1 MRTCLYCKKK
11 KKDSEFSKEHVIP
24 RAVGGAV
31 TPINPFTINDVCKRC
46 NNLCG
51 LFIDTPFIKSWFI
64 NNQRANNSNKFV
76 RLTNSTVLPLIYIG
90 IIEELNFDNKICEFW
105 LGPTGDTIYHFHE
118 PYPTEDYSS
127 PIIGVP
133 PTANLKN
140 FNVDNGFAF
149 LFIRSNNPEW
159 HQTIINSFLSNFN
172 KSKLY
177 LGNGPTPKGGAFSD
191 IPTDLKLLH
200 DKLNS
205 MRGKTHENKVKFGV
219 YAGERFLAK
228 VALGIGSLV
237 LDKSFKESKSADV
250 LREFI
255 WTKEVDKRH
264 EIPIRGA
271 NFIGHDNRY
280 KLDKILKWEGGHTF
294 AMMPTND
301 SVALYTNFYEESSAV
316 IQVSNENAHWDNI
329 IDEGLFYVL
338 VPGIQK
344 AVGPQHIVDLIAH
357 KFNPEY
363 NCESLQNLENEMD
376 QFDEL
381 PPFDI

>member
-1 MRTCLYCKKK
+1 MRTCLYCKQKK
-11 KKDSEFSKEHVIP
+11 NDSEFSKEHIIP

-31 TPINPFTINDVCKRC
+31 NPLNPFTINDVCKRC

-51 LFIDTPFIKSWFI
+51 LFIDAPFIKSWFI
-64 NNQRANNSNKFV
+64 NNQRASNAKKFV
-76 RLTNSTVLPLIYIG
+76 RLTNSTVLPLTYIG
-90 IIEELNFDNKICEFW
+90 IIEELKFDNRICEFW

-133 PTANLKN
+133 TTANLKDLS
-140 FNVDNGFAF
+140 VDNGFTF

-159 HQTIINSFLSNFN
+159 HPTIVNSFLSNFKN
-172 KSKLY
+172 SKLY

-191 IPTDLKLLH
+191 IPTELKSLH

-205 MRGKTHENKVKFGV
+205 MRGKTHKNKVEFGM
-219 YAGERFLAK
+219 YSGERFLAK
-228 VALGIGSLV
+228 IALGIGSLIF
-237 LDKSFKESKSADV
+237 DESFKESKSADL
-250 LREFI
+250 LRKFM

-264 EIPIRGA
+264 KIPIRGTG
-271 NFIGHDNRY
+271 FLGHKKWNN
-280 KLDKILKWEGGHTF
+280 LNEILKWEGGHTL
-294 AMMPTND
+294 ALMSTND
-301 SVALYTNFYEESSAV
+301 SIALYTNFYEESSAV
-316 IQVSNENAHWDNI
+316 IQVSNEKEHWENK
-329 IDEGLFYVL
+329 IDEGIFYVL

-344 AVGPQHIVDLIAH
+344 AVGPLNIADLIGH
-357 KFNPEY
+357 KFTPAY
-363 NCESLQNLENEMD
+363 NCEPLQMLESEME